1 MFFLHF
7 LVEIQVNRSS
17 MVKNEVVLVT
27 VLGVL
32 RAAHYVDVGA

>member
-1 MFFLHF
+1 
-7 LVEIQVNRSS
+7 